1 MSFQQYPCD
10 LYVFKTTGG
19 GIDPVTGFPIPPEEE
34 WIFHCKC
41 RERAAGSG
49 NIVATES
56 GEITNYASKIV
67 MPLGTSKIEANSKVM
82 IKNGEE
88 IILVGNVIRFSIS
101 PQLHCR
107 LWV

>member
-1 MSFQQYPCD
+1 MKQYPYD
-10 LYVFKTTGG
+10 LYVVTNGEGG
-19 GIDPVTGFPIPPEEE
+19 VDENGFPIPSEPVEN
-34 WIFHCKC
+34 FHCKC

-56 GEITNYASKIV
+56 GEIINYASKV
-67 MPLGTSKIEANSKVM
+67 LLPLGTPKIEANSKII
-82 IKNGEE
+82 IKNGEK
-88 IILVGNVIRFSIS
+88 IILSGNVIRFSDS

>member
-1 MSFQQYPCD
+1 MTQYPYD
-10 LYVFKTTGG
+10 LYVVTNSEGG
-19 GIDPVTGFPIPPEEE
+19 VDENGFPIPSEAVEA
-34 WIFHCKC
+34 FHCNC

-56 GEITNYASKIV
+56 GEIISYASKVV
-67 MPLGTSKIEANSKVM
+67 MPLGTPKIEANSKII
-82 IKNGEE
+82 IKDGEK
-88 IILVGNVIRFSIS
+88 IILSGNVIRFSDS